1 MFFNKV
7 RIYTIKIIC
16 MENTVEVENYK
27 IQKPESWAPN
37 IDDNQLIEYI
47 KESDFSNKQVE
58 EGRDFCYFLDKVYYT
73 NDNGNSE
80 YACVA
85 YTLNEPSN
93 LESASVRDVVV
104 EENETYIIHRISVLR
119 DGVLI
124 DKIADTKIKVL
135 DSENQS
141 EGGVLSSNKKVNI
154 TIKDLRLYDVLITED
169 SRVKV
174 FTDRDFMR
182 KEFLKYV
189 YVTPSTYWAY
199 GNYKFSFIND
209 RKDPIA
215 YKKAFFR
222 DEQGNVLEPEINYL
236 KQGERFVIE
245 KENYINFFDS
255 NREVAPFI
263 DFATDSNWIDLANYI
278 APLYEEIYNKAS
290 LKEFAPKLVEKLDAI
305 TDKDEQ
311 LQFAIDYVQNHVY
324 YIFNADEMNGHKPQE
339 PSVTYENKQGD
350 CKAKSVLLK
359 VVLDYINIDSSVVL
373 VNFNTDHYIAH
384 YLPSLLTFN
393 HVILKIN
400 YKGETYFIDATS
412 RDEFGL
418 VENRGFIYFLHY
430 LEVKPNQGL
439 QVREPHKFAYYG
451 INEKVDF
458 SAQNNK
464 GQLKLVTT
472 YKGNRANYMR
482 KYFKN
487 TNKREIIDSWNN
499 FLFYTLNYSNDR
511 NGTDIRT
518 IFKDAVIEIVSDDKK
533 LNEFTI
539 QYYSSIENPYFTDQQ
554 KNRFLM
560 YFDRNLVKNNARDF
574 MHTDIP
580 FWHNFDNEKYEIHLT
595 TDEKIDVQE
604 KYTIQESTINNPYF
618 DYTSRKKV
626 TKNGASIFIDY
637 KPLVNLEIPLK
648 DFEDFRNAHHTVA
661 DSNFGIGIDIIE
673 QGLLNM
679 LKYSFKK
686 RLK

>member
-1 MFFNKV
+1 
-7 RIYTIKIIC
+7 
-16 MENTVEVENYK
+16 MENTVEQENYK
-27 IQKPESWAPN
+27 IQKPENWAPK
-37 IDDNQLIEYI
+37 IDDNQLIESI

-58 EGRDFCYFLDKVYYT
+58 EGRDFCYLLDKVYYT
-73 NDNGNSE
+73 SDNENSE

-93 LESASVRDVVV
+93 LESASVKDVVV

-119 DGVLI
+119 EGVLI

-141 EGGVLSSNKKVNI
+141 EGGILSSNKKVNI

-199 GNYKFSFIND
+199 GNYKFTFIND

-222 DEQGNVLEPEINYL
+222 DDEGNVLEPEIKHL
-236 KQGERFVIE
+236 KKGERFVIE
-245 KENYINFFDS
+245 KQDYINFFDT
-255 NREVAPFI
+255 NREIAPFI
-263 DFATDSNWIDLANYI
+263 DFATDSCWVDLANYI
-278 APLYEEIYNKAS
+278 APLYEEIYSKAS

-339 PSVTYENKQGD
+339 PSITYENKQGD

-359 VVLDYINIDSSVVL
+359 VVLDYINVDSSVVL
-373 VNFNTDHYIAH
+373 VNFNTDHYITH

-418 VENRGFIYFLHY
+418 IENRGFIYFLHY
-430 LEVKPNQGL
+430 LEVKQNQGL
-439 QVREPHKFAYYG
+439 QIREPHKFSYYG

-458 SAQNNK
+458 SAQNSIGK
-464 GQLKLVTT
+464 LKLVTT

-487 TNKREIIDSWNN
+487 TNKREIVDSWNN

-539 QYYSSIENPYFTDQQ
+539 QYNAEIENPYFTDQQ
-554 KNRFLM
+554 QNRFLM
-560 YFDRNLVKNNARDF
+560 YFDRNMVKNGARDF

-580 FWHNFDNEKYEIHLT
+580 FWHNFDNEKYEVNLLT
-595 TDEKIDVQE
+595 DQKIDTQE

-626 TKNGASIFIDY
+626 TKNGASIYIDY
-637 KPLVNLEIPLK
+637 KPLVNLEIPQK
-648 DFEDFRNAHHTVA
+648 DFEEFRNAHHTVA